1 MGLNSGGFCPWKA
14 RMGRGTAKRAV
25 SSPILGVKMRN
36 EGPVQE
42 DVQCLDAGKYILS
55 FTWKG
60 SAAWCGSAVP
70 ESLPAPNP
78 LGQPRPGSSG
88 NAGNKGTTLLE
99 KWVCVSW
106 KGRLGAGCLIHGR
119 EKKSP
124 GLERSRGKAAAL
136 HCTSLEG
143 EDWGDIWSA
152 GRGPK
157 HRLNTSGSSHLLEIQ
172 SLFHIQSHP
181 TPAGLVS
188 KIAPS
193 LCFLWIF

>member
-36 EGPVQE
+36 ECPVQE
-42 DVQCLDAGKYILS
+42 DVQCLDAGKYTLS

-60 SAAWCGSAVP
+60 SAAWCGSALP

-78 LGQPRPGSSG
+78 LGQPRLGSSG

-99 KWVCVSW
+99 KWVWVSG

-119 EKKSP
+119 EKNLL
-124 GLERSRGKAAAL
+124 GWRGAEERL
-136 HCTSLEG
+136 QLCTAHHWKG
-143 EDWGDIWSA
+143 EDWGDIWPA